1 METNRDRPF
10 QFLWQFS
17 NKIEAYRG
25 IRTGVA
31 LTVPTL
37 VGRAVGYPETG
48 FYIGLTGVFFIL
60 GAVGGP
66 YGTRAKTAIATLVGG
81 TVAIGLGTLV
91 SAIAAVKLLATFLW
105 MFAVGYAAIYGHP
118 GVMAGIVSGI
128 LFLFTIHLPPGDL
141 AVAAE
146 RSAVGFAG
154 GIWAIALWLILWPL
168 RPYLPLRKAISR
180 CYGAIADYIQF
191 VLNHSPG
198 DELRGVAQWRETLQI
213 AKDAY
218 ILNRRGRRGNSA
230 IGQAAVMLIQDAER
244 LMMSVS
250 ALIEVAAIHRD
261 SPQQMTVGILV
272 DNALEKIASNL
283 RNLAKLTRNQPARID
298 CNRLRQISE
307 ALNQQKDLQQRTI
320 GDRVEAYSGL
330 IAVDRLVNILNRT
343 ICLLDRSAHILR
355 EMKPTAGGEQPEP
368 SPGETVLLEPT
379 KTPWF
384 EPLRDNFTFNS
395 AYFRHGVRLA
405 VATSAG
411 VAIATLESIP
421 HGFWMS
427 LTVLLVLQ
435 PDFGSTYRRFFHRI
449 LGTILG
455 ALLTPLLAIAIPQ
468 TYILEAIAV
477 VSISVAFSLLR
488 FNYSLA
494 VFFITVYA
502 VILEQLRSAEDVR
515 VATVRVVATLIGS
528 GLAFAAAFFMFRDRE
543 ERRFLAAVATAIAA
557 SRHYFKTVMTSYFGD
572 REIDPDAIARC
583 RHHNRLAQSNA
594 QVSLQKLLDDPQT
607 SQHQIEMGVM
617 LMLNLTRFSRAIAVL
632 IDPLNHFA
640 GTDHHPEL
648 ETFVGR
654 VDCALEQLEI
664 AIKNKTFLPPFPE
677 LETPLQDFQAYFKTL
692 QNTSLEEFA
701 VRQERTPTHPVLQ
714 DYSIVSLE
722 LEEMADYLQDMFR
735 AIGEFTQSS

>member
-1 METNRDRPF
+1 METNRDRKF
-10 QFLWQFS
+10 KFLWQFT
-17 NKIEAYRG
+17 NRIEAYRG
-25 IRTGVA
+25 VRAGIA
-31 LTVPTL
+31 LAVPTL
-37 VGRAVGYPETG
+37 VGRAAGYPETG

-146 RSAVGFAG
+146 RSAIGFAG

-180 CYGAIADYIQF
+180 CYGAIADYVQF
-191 VLNHSPG
+191 VLNRSPG

-244 LMMSVS
+244 LMTSVS
-250 ALIEVAAIHRD
+250 ALIEVAAINRD
-261 SPQQMTVGILV
+261 NPQQMTVGVLV

-283 RNLAKLTRNQPARID
+283 RNLVKLTRHQPAQID
-298 CNRLRQISE
+298 GDRLRQISQ

-355 EMKPTAGGEQPEP
+355 EMKPTAGEEP
-368 SPGETVLLEPT
+368 AESSPGETVLLEPT
-379 KTPWF
+379 KTPPF

-395 AYFRHGVRLA
+395 AYFRHGIRLA

-411 VAIATLESIP
+411 VAVATWEAIP
-421 HGFWMS
+421 HGFWIS

-455 ALLTPLLAIAIPQ
+455 ALLTPFLTVAIAQ

-477 VSISVAFSLLR
+477 VSVSVAFSLLR
-488 FNYSLA
+488 FNYGLA

-502 VILEQLRSAEDVR
+502 VLLEQLRSPESVGA
-515 VATVRVVATLIGS
+515 ATVRVAATLLGS
-528 GLAFAAAFFMFRDRE
+528 GLAFAAAFFLFRDRE

-557 SRHYFKTVMTSYFGD
+557 SRHYFQTVMNSYFGD
-572 REIDPDAIARC
+572 QEIDPDEIARC
-583 RHHNRLAQSNA
+583 RHQNRLAQFNA

-607 SQHQIEMGVM
+607 SQNQIEMGVI
-617 LMLNLTRFSRAIAVL
+617 LMLNLTRFSRAIGVL
-632 IDPLNHFA
+632 IDHLNHFT
-640 GTDHHPEL
+640 GTDPHPEL
-648 ETFVGR
+648 ETFTNR
-654 VDCALEQLEI
+654 VDFALEQLEI
-664 AIKNKTFLPPFPE
+664 AIKTKNIPPPLPDLQTPLRDFQTH
-677 LETPLQDFQAYFKTL
+677 LETLQT
-692 QNTSLEEFA
+692 TRLEEFTA
-701 VRQERTPTHPVLQ
+701 RQDRTPTRQVLM

-722 LEEMADYLQDMFR
+722 IEEMADYLQGMFR
-735 AIGEFTQSS
+735 AIGEFGK

>member
-10 QFLWQFS
+10 KFLWQFT
-17 NKIEAYRG
+17 NRIEAYRG
-25 IRTGVA
+25 IRAGIA
-31 LTVPTL
+31 LAVPTL

-198 DELRGVAQWRETLQI
+198 DEIRGVAQWRETLQI

-261 SPQQMTVGILV
+261 HPQQMTVGVLV

-298 CNRLRQISE
+298 GDRLRQISE

-343 ICLLDRSAHILR
+343 ICLLDRSAHILW
-355 EMKPTAGGEQPEP
+355 EMKPTAGGEPSES

-379 KTPWF
+379 KTPPF

-411 VAIATLESIP
+411 VAIATLEAIP
-421 HGFWMS
+421 HGFWIS

-477 VSISVAFSLLR
+477 ISVSVAFSLLR
-488 FNYSLA
+488 FNYGLA

-502 VILEQLRSAEDVR
+502 VLLEQLRSAEDVR
-515 VATVRVVATLIGS
+515 AATVRVVATLIGS
-528 GLAFAAAFFMFRDRE
+528 GLAFAAAFFLFRDRE
-543 ERRFLAAVATAIAA
+543 EKRFLAAVATAIAA
-557 SRHYFKTVMTSYFGD
+557 GRHYFKTVMTSYFGD

-583 RHHNRLAQSNA
+583 RHQNRLAQFNA
-594 QVSLQKLLDDPQT
+594 QVSLQKLIDDPHT
-607 SQHQIEMGVM
+607 SQNQIEMGVM

-632 IDPLNHFA
+632 IDPLNHFT
-640 GTDHHPEL
+640 GTEPHPDI
-648 ETFVGR
+648 ETFVSH
-654 VDCALEQLEI
+654 VDFALEQLEI
-664 AIKNKTFLPPFPE
+664 AIKIKKHPPPLPD
-677 LETPLQDFQAYFKTL
+677 LQTPLMDFKTHFETL
-692 QNTSLEEFA
+692 QKTRLEELTA
-701 VRQERTPTHPVLQ
+701 RQERTPTRQVLL

>member
-1 METNRDRPF
+1 METNRDRKF
-10 QFLWQFS
+10 KFLWQFT
-17 NKIEAYRG
+17 NRIEAYRG
-25 IRTGVA
+25 VRAGIA
-31 LTVPTL
+31 LAVPTL
-37 VGRAVGYPETG
+37 VGRAAGYPETG

-146 RSAVGFAG
+146 RSAIGFAG

-168 RPYLPLRKAISR
+168 RPYLPLKKAISR
-180 CYGAIADYIQF
+180 CYGAIADYVQF

-244 LMMSVS
+244 LMTSVS
-250 ALIEVAAIHRD
+250 ALIEVAAINRD
-261 SPQQMTVGILV
+261 NPQQMTVGVLV

-283 RNLAKLTRNQPARID
+283 RNLVKLTRHQPAQID
-298 CNRLRQISE
+298 GDRLRQISQ

-355 EMKPTAGGEQPEP
+355 EMKPTAGEEP
-368 SPGETVLLEPT
+368 AESSPGETVLLEPT
-379 KTPWF
+379 KTPPF

-395 AYFRHGVRLA
+395 AYFRHGIRLA

-411 VAIATLESIP
+411 VAVATWEAIP
-421 HGFWMS
+421 HGFWIS

-455 ALLTPLLAIAIPQ
+455 ALLTPFLTVAIAQ

-477 VSISVAFSLLR
+477 VSVSVAFSLLR
-488 FNYSLA
+488 FNYGLA

-502 VILEQLRSAEDVR
+502 VLLEQLRSPESVGA
-515 VATVRVVATLIGS
+515 ATVRVAATLIGS
-528 GLAFAAAFFMFRDRE
+528 GLAFAAAFFLFRDRE

-557 SRHYFKTVMTSYFGD
+557 SRHYFQTVMNSYFGD
-572 REIDPDAIARC
+572 QEIDPDEIARC
-583 RHHNRLAQSNA
+583 RHQNRLAQFNA

-607 SQHQIEMGVM
+607 SQNQIEMGVI
-617 LMLNLTRFSRAIAVL
+617 LMLNLTRFSRAIGVL
-632 IDPLNHFA
+632 IDHLNHFT
-640 GTDHHPEL
+640 GTDPHPEL
-648 ETFVGR
+648 ETFTNR
-654 VDCALEQLEI
+654 VDFALEQLEI
-664 AIKNKTFLPPFPE
+664 AIKTKNIPPPLPDLQTPLRDFQTH
-677 LETPLQDFQAYFKTL
+677 LETLQT
-692 QNTSLEEFA
+692 TRLEEFTA
-701 VRQERTPTHPVLQ
+701 RQDRTPTRQVLM

-722 LEEMADYLQDMFR
+722 IEEMADYLQGMFR
-735 AIGEFTQSS
+735 AIGEFGK